1 MDKFININNNNN
13 NNNKMHSV
21 RFWKTLKKQSVK
33 KVNLNPGHAQKTGDS
48 HEQREFKTHLL
59 QS

>member
-1 MDKFININNNNN
+1 MDKFINNNKNNNNN

-33 KVNLNPGHAQKTGDS
+33 KVNLNL
-48 HEQREFKTHLL
+48 EIL
-59 QS
+59 